1 MCVLSFV
8 ARNGH
13 FQVVLLKVVPLEEG
27 GKDVLQP
34 APPPPRVGFLACP
47 VPTERETSLLTT
59 YWSGSTDVF
68 GVPASRHGSL
78 NPLFQI
84 ALYLPSR
91 YQHPKPETDI
101 EQRGNN
107 LKGFSGFC
115 LKAKAGIWPWLCF
128 PA

>member
-47 VPTERETSLLTT
+47 VPERESSLLIT
-59 YWSGSTDVF
+59 
-68 GVPASRHGSL
+68 
-78 NPLFQI
+78 
-84 ALYLPSR
+84 
-91 YQHPKPETDI
+91 
-101 EQRGNN
+101 
-107 LKGFSGFC
+107 
-115 LKAKAGIWPWLCF
+115 
-128 PA
+128 